1 MATVKRHVFE
11 GPAPQ
16 RAPDAQD
23 VIAYGRE
30 VAELES
36 SALAL
41 LAQSLDDTFARAV
54 ALMLTLRG
62 RMVITGIGKSGHV
75 ARKIAATLSST
86 GSPALFIHPAEAA
99 HGDLGMLMPGDAL
112 LALSNS
118 GASRELQP
126 ILAHAKL
133 LGVPIVGI
141 TAHASS
147 PLADQVDICLMLPP
161 ADEACPVN
169 LAPTT
174 STAMMMALGDALA
187 MAAMR
192 VRGVSRDGFEA
203 LHPGGVIGARLTRV
217 SAVMHGLTEMPLVAV
232 TAPMREVIVTM
243 TTCSFGVA
251 GVVNAEGNLIGVI
264 TDGDLRRHVDDL
276 MHSTATDVMTR
287 DPVTIGARDSAEDAL
302 TTMNEHKITS
312 LFVAAQDNARRP
324 IGIVHVHD
332 LLRLGFA

>member
-1 MATVKRHVFE
+1 MPTVKRHVF
-11 GPAPQ
+11 GDPAPL
-16 RAPDAQD
+16 PVVGIED
-23 VIAYGRE
+23 VIGYGRE
-30 VAELES
+30 VAQLES
-36 SALAL
+36 SALML
-41 LAQSLDDTFARAV
+41 LAQSLDDAFAQAV
-54 ALMLTLRG
+54 HLLLRLRG
-62 RMVITGIGKSGHV
+62 RMVVTGIGKSGHV
-75 ARKIAATLSST
+75 ASKIAATLSST
-86 GSPALFIHPAEAA
+86 GSPALFVHPAEAA
-99 HGDLGMLMPGDAL
+99 HGDLGMLMAGDAL

-141 TAHASS
+141 TAHAAS
-147 PLADQVDICLMLPP
+147 PLADRVDICLILPP
-161 ADEACPVN
+161 VDEACPVN

-217 SAVMHGLTEMPLVAV
+217 GAVMHGHAEMPLVAV

-251 GVVNAEGNLIGVI
+251 GVVDGAGDLIGVI

-276 MHSTATDVMTR
+276 LHFAAADVMTR
-287 DPVTIGARDSAEDAL
+287 DPVTIGVGDFAEDAL
-302 TTMNEHKITS
+302 TVMNAHKITS
-312 LFVAAQDNARRP
+312 LFVAAQGNARLP